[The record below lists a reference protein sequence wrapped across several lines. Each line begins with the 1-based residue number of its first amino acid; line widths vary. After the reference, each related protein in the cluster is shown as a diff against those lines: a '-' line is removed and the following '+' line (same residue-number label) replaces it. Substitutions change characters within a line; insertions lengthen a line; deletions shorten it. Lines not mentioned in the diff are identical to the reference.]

1 MVSYLDCIERIPQ
14 VLADMLSERNENL
27 GQFLAEAKKRTVD
40 ELVFVGSGSSYT
52 SSVTSRRFVDIASG
66 LRTTTYTADEFLN
79 DHFVRNRNAA
89 YIFTSQTG
97 TSKVVRAAQAQ
108 FRDAGFFTA
117 AISETP
123 ATPLAKETPVYIN
136 LGCGIEEYDM
146 RTIGYCASVFT
157 HMLLGLELGRQR
169 GFLSA
174 AAADAYVAEA
184 AKIGPSNA
192 KICAQTMAW
201 MDKYRRSMMRAQL
214 IAFTGTGSLYGLAL
228 EGAMKVWE
236 VPQTASVGYELEDGM
251 HGPNYGYTK
260 NHCVVV
266 LHDGTEQDKALAL
279 AGYVKNVV
287 GNGYVCGPK
296 VLAADDLLVQ
306 PVTENFTCLEMAPI
320 VQVAAYR
327 LAVDGGRDLTVPSD
341 ERAMHSYFS
350 THEQLQ

>member
-1 MVSYLDCIERIPQ
+1 MATGPQ
-14 VLADMLSERNENL
+14 VGTAWVQITPSFQ
-27 GQFLAEAKKRTVD
+27 GF
-40 ELVFVGSGSSYT
+40 GSSLLT
-52 SSVTSRRFVDIASG
+52 GMTGDLTGAARRA
-66 LRTTTYTADEFLN
+66 
-79 DHFVRNRNAA
+79 
-89 YIFTSQTG
+89 
-97 TSKVVRAAQAQ
+97 
-108 FRDAGFFTA
+108 
-117 AISETP
+117 
-123 ATPLAKETPVYIN
+123 
-136 LGCGIEEYDM
+136 
-146 RTIGYCASVFT
+146 
-157 HMLLGLELGRQR
+157 
-169 GFLSA
+169 
-174 AAADAYVAEA
+174 
-184 AKIGPSNA
+184 
-192 KICAQTMAW
+192 
-201 MDKYRRSMMRAQL
+201 
-214 IAFTGTGSLYGLAL
+214 GLAL

-287 GNGYVCGPK
+287 GNGYVCGPQ